1 MLKIAMAVGPSFED
15 LEFWAVYMR
24 MVELGAKVITA
35 SSKPGE
41 TFKSKSGGLEATSE
55 VAFKNLT
62 AKELDALLI
71 PGGWAPDK
79 LRRDQDLLA
88 LIRQMDLDGRIL
100 GFICHAGWV
109 AASAGIM
116 KGRPAT
122 GSEGIKDD
130 MINAGALWRNEP
142 SFRDGNRV
150 WGRVVADIPHYNRIL
165 AEVLTQRQK

>member
-1 MLKIAMAVGPSFED
+1 MAVGPQFED

-24 MVELGAKVITA
+24 MVELGAGVEVIGTKA
-35 SSKPGE
+35 GE
-41 TFKSKSGGLEATSE
+41 TFKSKSGGLEATAEKSTRG
-55 VAFKNLT
+55 LSPDDY
-62 AKELDALLI
+62 DALLI

-79 LRRDQDLLA
+79 LRRDQELLR
-88 LIRQMDLDGRIL
+88 LIREMDAAGKVL

-130 MINAGALWRNEP
+130 MVNAGALWRNEP
-142 SFRDGNRV
+142 AFLDVNRV
-150 WGRVVADIPHYNRIL
+150 WGRVVADIPQYNRIL
-165 AEVLTQRQK
+165 AEVLSARL

>member
-1 MLKIAMAVGPSFED
+1 MLKIAMAVGPQFED

-24 MVELGAKVITA
+24 MVELGAVVEVIGTKA
-35 SSKPGE
+35 GE
-41 TFKSKSGGLEATSE
+41 TFKSKSGGLEATAEKATQGLSADDYE
-55 VAFKNLT
+55 
-62 AKELDALLI
+62 ALLI

-79 LRRDQDLLA
+79 LRRDQELLR
-88 LIRQMDLDGRIL
+88 LIREMDAAGKIL

-116 KGRPAT
+116 KGRPAI

-130 MINAGALWRNEP
+130 MLNAGAIWRNEP
-142 SFRDGNRV
+142 AFLDVNRV

-165 AEVLTQRQK
+165 AEVLAARR